1 MLNINLPVYIIH
13 SYIQLYKVT
22 WDVGSVHSCDHT
34 ATVTNAYTTT
44 SASMM
49 VSLVSGVTVSMSR
62 PDLPHEVRIYRA
74 ECMLSPCNLLALILT
89 SLSPIDN
96 TPSLLYS
103 MCMGM
108 K

>member
-13 SYIQLYKVT
+13 SYIQLYKVA

-62 PDLPHEVRIYRA
+62 PDLTTASADLPHEVRIYRA
-74 ECMLSPCNLLALILT
+74 ESTLSPCNLLALILF
-89 SLSPIDN
+89 SLSPLDN
-96 TPSLLYS
+96 TPSLL
-103 MCMGM
+103 
-108 K
+108 